1 MFAALGDQTRLG
13 LVLRLCEG
21 GPMSIARLASDFDI
35 TRQAVT
41 KHLRVMEEAGIVRHE
56 QHGRESIWELE
67 QKRLADVRSYLDA
80 ISAQWDDAL
89 GRLKRLVER

>member
-1 MFAALGDQTRLG
+1 
-13 LVLRLCEG
+13 
-21 GPMSIARLASDFDI
+21 MSIARLASDFDI